1 MGNYRGPVAFGFD
14 PANAFWT
21 NKNTFEKFVIA
32 TFKGTDAY
40 EEDYSVYEE
49 MGFDL
54 ADHRDTAGCY
64 GRADSVED
72 FVIDNLDLSTCP
84 ETTILDAYINE
95 DEARLVVKVL
105 STEEDIAEIKHW
117 ELTPYD
123 TMSFERVDN
132 VGEDTYEIIFEIDRL
147 NPSYTEFYDE
157 SKNLLFDKVL
167 NESYDDDYKAWK
179 TADDNYKASE
189 KAAKNDIRDIRKKHR
204 WSREYLNDAD
214 DYIKT
219 GQRLSGE
226 YKNVMKDWV
235 YGADSIPQ
243 LFTALIKCL
252 LVSAPYLAAKFITGA
267 IKLSEIP
274 AALDDKRAKMLVAE
288 IQKKLDEEGLN
299 VKDLHK
305 TMVNTYNAENVEFE
319 AGKKARYNNKVVTLV
334 KPMDIECSRWQ
345 IKYSDGHKETV
356 SRDLIKPYKTELSA
370 RKELYG
376 EGIEN
381 GGNLRES
388 ARTRLS
394 VELRQ
399 FVARFVQDMET
410 ARQGIKDYDKMME
423 AYAELAIKTAEWVG
437 LPVEVLKHLNYI
449 LSDDC
454 LNCDM
459 WDLVNAIVGIENRK
473 KMGN

>member
-1 MGNYRGPVAFGFD
+1 MGNYRGPVAFGFE
-14 PANAFWT
+14 PADAFWT
-21 NKNTFEKFVIA
+21 NKNTFEKFVISA
-32 TFKGTDAY
+32 FKSTDAY
-40 EEDYSVYEE
+40 DEDYSVYEGQ
-49 MGFDL
+49 GFDL

-72 FVIDNLDLSTCP
+72 FVAENLDLSTCP

-117 ELTPYD
+117 ELTPYE
-123 TMSFERVDN
+123 TMDFERVDS
-132 VGEDTYEIIFEIDRL
+132 VGDDTYEIIFKIGGL
-147 NPSYTEFYDE
+147 NRTYNELYDE

-179 TADDNYKASE
+179 SADDAYKASE
-189 KAAKNDIRDIRKKHR
+189 KAAKKAQRDIRMKHR
-204 WSREYLNDAD
+204 WSREYLNSAD
-214 DYIKT
+214 DHIEK
-219 GQRLSGE
+219 GQYTSAE
-226 YKNVMKDWV
+226 YKNAMKGWV
-235 YGADSIPQ
+235 NGANNISE
-243 LFTALIKCL
+243 LFAALIKCL

-274 AALDDKRAKMLVAE
+274 AALDDKRAKRLVSE

-299 VKDLHK
+299 VRDLHK
-305 TMVNTYNAENVEFE
+305 KMVNTYNAENVEFE
-319 AGKKARYNNKVVTLV
+319 VGKKARYNNKVVTLV

-376 EGIEN
+376 EDIEN

-388 ARTRLS
+388 ARARLS

-399 FVARFVQDMET
+399 FVARFVQNMPNYVSSK
-410 ARQGIKDYDKMME
+410 QDYDDYMNE
-423 AYAELAIKTAEWVG
+423 LAELAIREANWVG
-437 LPVEVLKHLNYI
+437 FPVEALKQLNFI

-454 LNCDM
+454 LCCDM
-459 WDLVNAIVGIENRK
+459 WDLVNAIIGIENRK
-473 KMGN
+473 KTEN

>member
-1 MGNYRGPVAFGFD
+1 MGNYRGPVAFGFE
-14 PANAFWT
+14 PADAFWT

-40 EEDYSVYEE
+40 DEDYSVYEGS
-49 MGFDL
+49 GFDL

-64 GRADSVED
+64 GKADSVED
-72 FVIDNLDLSTCP
+72 FVVENLDLSTCP

-117 ELTPYD
+117 ELTPYG
-123 TMSFERVDN
+123 TMDFERVDS
-132 VGEDTYEIIFEIDRL
+132 VGDDTYEIIFKIDRL

-157 SKNLLFDKVL
+157 SKDLLFDKVL
-167 NESYDDDYKAWK
+167 N
-179 TADDNYKASE
+179 
-189 KAAKNDIRDIRKKHR
+189 
-204 WSREYLNDAD
+204 
-214 DYIKT
+214 
-219 GQRLSGE
+219 
-226 YKNVMKDWV
+226 
-235 YGADSIPQ
+235 
-243 LFTALIKCL
+243 
-252 LVSAPYLAAKFITGA
+252 
-267 IKLSEIP
+267 
-274 AALDDKRAKMLVAE
+274 
-288 IQKKLDEEGLN
+288 EEGLN

-319 AGKKARYNNKVVTLV
+319 AGKKARYNNKVVTLI

-345 IKYSDGHKETV
+345 IKYSDGHKESV

-376 EGIEN
+376 EDIET

-388 ARTRLS
+388 ARARLS

-473 KMGN
+473 KMEN